1 MYKYNTYAKFSKKH
15 KHTLIFDTS
24 WTQPPGRHYTRDL
37 KHKHGRRLPVLS
49 ARHVAGYLQ
58 CINALWPVLAVPN
71 DSSWWHIHVCEQ
83 LVQSRYV
90 MMEWLRFEPATSW
103 SLVWHLH
110 LQIIRSH
117 KTSQSSVTNNR
128 EVFGHAGMQQ
138 VCWRPG
144 RRPGV
149 AFPWA
154 GRLQLATGELI
165 EPKSR
170 DAMRDVI
177 SARVLENSRWTY
189 CALYTDC
196 TMFFNTLCEL
206 CNFYNT
212 WCENV
217 CAFTVI
223 TDVKYLEC
231 YVCHHKVVL

>member
-83 LVQSRYV
+83 L
-90 MMEWLRFEPATSW
+90 L
-103 SLVWHLH
+103 
-110 LQIIRSH
+110 
-117 KTSQSSVTNNR
+117 QSSVTNNR